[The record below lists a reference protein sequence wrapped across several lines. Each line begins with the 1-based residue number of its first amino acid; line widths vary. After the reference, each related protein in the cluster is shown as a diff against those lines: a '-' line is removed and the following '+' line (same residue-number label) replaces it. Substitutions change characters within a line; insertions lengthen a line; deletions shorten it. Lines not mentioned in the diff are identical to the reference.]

1 MKKVALSGTQV
12 TGDLHLGNYLGAIV
26 NWVKIQDEYN
36 CYFFLA
42 DLHSITVSCLP
53 SQLNSSIL
61 QTAAI
66 YIASGLSPDKT
77 AIFAQSMVKE
87 HAELAWILNCVTP
100 LGWLKRMTQFKD
112 KAGKD
117 QDNACLGLFAYPV
130 LQAADILLYQAN
142 VVPVGDD
149 QKQHLELT
157 RDIAAVVNRR
167 FDKDIFTL
175 PEPLILPTKAKRIMS
190 LKDGRKKMSKSD
202 SSDLSRI
209 NLNDSADQIYQKIK
223 KAKTDHLSEISYDH
237 QNRPEISNLID
248 IYASLS
254 GDDVNRIV
262 ENYQNAGF
270 AKFKNDLAEVI
281 ISVLTPIHTKYVQL
295 MQNQDYLTSILHAGA
310 EKAKIPAAKTL
321 DIVKESFGFV
331 Q

>member
-12 TGDLHLGNYLGAIV
+12 TGDLHLGNYLGAII
-26 NWVKIQDEYN
+26 NWTKIQDEYN

-42 DLHSITVSCLP
+42 DLHSITIDCTP
-53 SQLNSSIL
+53 SQLYANTL

-66 YIASGLSPDKT
+66 YIAAGLSPDKS

-87 HAELAWILNCVTP
+87 HAELAWLLNCITP
-100 LGWLKRMTQFKD
+100 LGWLKRMTQFKE

-117 QDNACLGLFAYPV
+117 QDNACLGLFSYPV

-157 RDIAAVVNRR
+157 RDIAAAVNRK
-167 FDKDIFTL
+167 FDQDILTL

-202 SSDLSRI
+202 PSDLSRI
-209 NLNDSADQIYQKIK
+209 NLNDSADQVYQKIK
-223 KAKTDHLSEISYDH
+223 KAKTDHLTEISYDH
-237 QNRPEISNLID
+237 QSRPEISNLID
-248 IYASLS
+248 IFASLS
-254 GDDVNRIV
+254 GDGVSKIV
-262 ENYQNAGF
+262 DNYQNTGF
-270 AKFKNDLAEVI
+270 AKFKNDLSELI
-281 ISVLTPIHTKYVQL
+281 ILALSPINTEYMKL
-295 MQNQDYLTSILHAGA
+295 MQNQDYLISILHSGA
-310 EKAKIPAAKTL
+310 EKARIPAAQTL
-321 DIVKESFGFV
+321 ATVKQSFGFV
-331 Q
+331 R